1 MNNTWL
7 LLLLLSFSGW
17 YFFLYE
23 YRGMKQ
29 EKATDTKSYYVLD
42 NKNSKDASKLLH
54 SVVEDATKLVKH
66 LQYNYPNNEG
76 VQLLVKRFNPNT
88 ISEGNP
94 NHKDFTYTENKGE
107 KMVICLRNKDM
118 TFHNKNL
125 IMFPVIHELSH
136 LCDPDYDNGHGK
148 VFRSCFKFFL
158 DEAQKIGII
167 NKPDYDVNPQ
177 PYCGMVIKSVV

>member
-1 MNNTWL
+1 MNNTWIL
-7 LLLLLSFSGW
+7 ILISLIGFW
-17 YFFLYE
+17 YLFFNQ
-23 YRGMKQ
+23 YRGLKKEHVSSHQ
-29 EKATDTKSYYVLD
+29 SYYVLD
-42 NKNSKDASKLLH
+42 QKNSKDASKLLH

-94 NHKDFTYTENKGE
+94 HHKDFTYTENKGE
-107 KMVICLRNKDM
+107 KMVICLRNQNM
-118 TFHNKNL
+118 SFHDKNL
-125 IMFPVIHELSH
+125 IMFPLIHELSH
-136 LCDPDYDNGHGK
+136 LCDPNYDNSHGK
-148 VFRSCFKFFL
+148 TFRGCFKFFL

-167 NKPDYDVNPQ
+167 NKPDYDVNPK